1 MELGSEAENDFII
14 EILNRMQGGQ
24 CINTLSVS
32 ESKSVMISIAFEK
45 LSELSLF

>member
-14 EILNRMQGGQ
+14 EILNRMQGQ